1 MCSKEY
7 LLIFIPFLFNFMPWI
22 YLFIASIFQIAWT
35 FSLKYMDMKKIFAIK
50 WLYFFDDS
58 SGSLLLLPFVGNTI
72 FGLVNIYCFSMAL
85 KFIPTSTALA
95 IWMGISLIGVK
106 LIDIGFFKQ
115 PFHITQL
122 IFLLLILAGIIG
134 LKSGV

>member
-1 MCSKEY
+1 
-7 LLIFIPFLFNFMPWI
+7 MPWI
-22 YLFIASIFQIAWT
+22 YLFIASLFQVAWT
-35 FSLKYMDMKKIFAIK
+35 FSLKYMDMKKIFAIQ
-50 WLYFFDDS
+50 WMHFFKDS
-58 SGSLLLLPFVGNTI
+58 SGTLLLLPFVGNTV

-106 LIDIGFFKQ
+106 LIDVGYFRQ
-115 PFHITQL
+115 PFHVSQL
-122 IFLLLILAGIIG
+122 VFLLLILAGIIG